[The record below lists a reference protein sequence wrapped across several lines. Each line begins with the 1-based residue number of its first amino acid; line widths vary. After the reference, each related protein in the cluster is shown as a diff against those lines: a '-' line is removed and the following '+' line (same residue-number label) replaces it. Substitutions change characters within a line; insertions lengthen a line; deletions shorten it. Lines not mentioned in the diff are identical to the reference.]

1 MRIWATG
8 KPGPVQRGVTLL
20 ELLLV
25 VAIAAVVAAGAS
37 LALRDSSQ
45 SRLDREAQRL
55 AAVLEAARAQ
65 ARASGAVVHWRVEP
79 SGFAFD
85 GLGDKV
91 AKDLPDQWQNPDTRA
106 ELRNDTLLLGPD
118 PVLPPQS
125 VRLWQADQ
133 RERSLWVASDGLRP
147 FAVRADAP

>member
-1 MRIWATG
+1 MMGMNLQQVFAWIESREPRARLVGDGATPLARVHTDTRTLQ
-8 KPGPVQRGVTLL
+8 PGDLFV
-20 ELLLV
+20 
-25 VAIAAVVAAGAS
+25 
-37 LALRDSSQ
+37 ALRGERFDAHDF
-45 SRLDREAQRL
+45 L
-55 AAVLEAARAQ
+55 AQ